1 MIFRSQMR
9 VLCGAL
15 LMLTMGCASTV
26 TRLDGEF
33 PAPIGPAKN
42 ECEKT
47 EWLVVAPTRA
57 EFVEPSGKH
66 TTQRDD
72 GVALYRVGAKRP
84 ESIPALAGEMGHES
98 PTFADH
104 SDIVRAYDSKTW
116 AAAGLGAA
124 GLIAIGVGTA
134 LFVASFK
141 TQSVKQS
148 DGSVGQEQKIDGTEA
163 GIGGGLVLAG
173 FGLGIVGLALNPGQA
188 ERSRAE
194 AARYVFFPP
203 KDPRENVVTWTQ
215 TYNQAVRDRCERAP
229 SP

>member
-1 MIFRSQMR
+1 
-9 VLCGAL
+9 
-15 LMLTMGCASTV
+15 
-26 TRLDGEF
+26 
-33 PAPIGPAKN
+33 
-42 ECEKT
+42 
-47 EWLVVAPTRA
+47 
-57 EFVEPSGKH
+57 
-66 TTQRDD
+66 
-72 GVALYRVGAKRP
+72 
-84 ESIPALAGEMGHES
+84 MGHES

-104 SDIVRAYDSKTW
+104 SEVVRSYDTKTW
-116 AAAGLGAA
+116 AAAGMGAA
-124 GLIAIGVGTA
+124 GLIAIGIGTG

-141 TQSVKQS
+141 TKRTTQS
-148 DGSVGQEQKIDGTEA
+148 DGSVSSQQDIDSTEA

-215 TYNQAVRDRCERAP
+215 TYDQAVRDRCERAP

>member
-1 MIFRSQMR
+1 MR
-9 VLCGAL
+9 QLCGAVL
-15 LMLTMGCASTV
+15 FLTMGCATTV

-33 PAPIGPAKN
+33 PAPIGPAKSD
-42 ECEKT
+42 CEKA

-57 EFVEPSGKH
+57 EFVEPSGRH
-66 TTQRDD
+66 TTPRDD
-72 GVALYRVGAKRP
+72 GVGLYRVGAKRP
-84 ESIPALAGEMGHES
+84 ESIPGLADEMGHES

-104 SDIVRAYDSKTW
+104 SDIVRSYDTKTW
-116 AAAGLGAA
+116 SAAGLGAA

-134 LFVASFK
+134 LFVSSFK
-141 TQSVKQS
+141 TQNVRQS
-148 DGSVGQEQKIDGTEA
+148 DNTIGAEQKIDGTEA
-163 GIGGGLVLAG
+163 GIGGGLMLAG

-215 TYNQAVRDRCERAP
+215 TYNQAVRERCERAP
-229 SP
+229 AP

>member
-1 MIFRSQMR
+1 MR

-15 LMLTMGCASTV
+15 LTLTMGCASTV

-33 PAPIGPAKN
+33 PAPIGPAKS
-42 ECEKT
+42 ECEKA

-66 TTQRDD
+66 AEPRDD
-72 GVALYRVGAKRP
+72 GVALYRVGARRP
-84 ESIPALAGEMGHES
+84 ESIPGLAGEMGHES
-98 PTFADH
+98 GTFAEH
-104 SDIVRAYDSKTW
+104 TDIVHSYDARSW
-116 AAAGLGAA
+116 GAAGLGAA
-124 GLIAIGVGTA
+124 GIIAIAVGTA
-134 LFVASFK
+134 LFVSSFK
-141 TQSVKQS
+141 TQDITQS
-148 DGSVGQEQKIDGTEA
+148 DGTKGSEQQIDGTEA
-163 GIGGGLVLAG
+163 GVGGGLVLAG
-173 FGLGIVGLALNPGQA
+173 FGLGIAGLALNPGQA

-215 TYNQAVRDRCERAP
+215 TYNQAVRDRCARAP